1 MLELN
6 KTQQQEVNPCP
17 LRTIYATT
25 GAGFK
30 GNYFPR
36 FKTQLVLF
44 SKKYQGFV
52 IALEI
57 ACPENFIFRTS
68 QTNGRPLCDRVNL
81 ARAFMAKAHWD
92 IPTTRLLVERLK
104 VDRRMRNLCGWV
116 LPGKVPSE
124 STFSRAF
131 AEFAESNIPGQIH
144 KAMIEEATKQSII
157 GHISRDSTA
166 IHAREKPTPKCKSDQ
181 KPMKHKRGRPRKD
194 EVRPPKAKTRLER
207 QASGE
212 MTLEQMLDEL
222 PKVCDR
228 GAKIN
233 AQGFRNGWIGYKFHI
248 DATDAGLAISCIL
261 SSASLHDSQVAIPL
275 SDMTAQRVTYLYECM
290 DSAYDAVQ
298 IHDHS
303 QKHGRIS
310 IIDTNPRSNKG
321 LKESLAR
328 ERKAAASA
336 GFIHPTD
343 QRYGERT
350 VVERMN
356 GRLKDDFGVR
366 HLRVRGHKKVQAH
379 LMFGIVALCAD
390 QIMRLLN

>member
-1 MLELN
+1 
-6 KTQQQEVNPCP
+6 
-17 LRTIYATT
+17 
-25 GAGFK
+25 
-30 GNYFPR
+30 
-36 FKTQLVLF
+36 
-44 SKKYQGFV
+44 
-52 IALEI
+52 
-57 ACPENFIFRTS
+57 
-68 QTNGRPLCDRVNL
+68 
-81 ARAFMAKAHWD
+81 
-92 IPTTRLLVERLK
+92 
-104 VDRRMRNLCGWV
+104 MRNLCGWV
-116 LPGKVPSE
+116 LPSKVPSE

-166 IHAREKPTPKCKSDQ
+166 IHVREKPTPKCKSDQ
-181 KPMKHKRGRPRKD
+181 KPMKRKPGRPRKD

-222 PKVCDR
+222 PEVCDR
-228 GAKIN
+228 GAKVN

-248 DATDAGLAISCIL
+248 DATDAGLPVSCIL
-261 SSASLHDSQVAIPL
+261 SSASLHDSQVVIPL

-310 IIDTNPRSNKG
+310 IIDTNPRSNKD

-328 ERKAAASA
+328 ERKAADSA

-350 VVERMN
+350 VVERVN
-356 GRLKDDFGVR
+356 GRLKDDFGAR
-366 HLRVRGHKKVQAH
+366 HLRVRRHKKVQAH

-390 QIMRLLN
+390 QIIRLLI

>member
-1 MLELN
+1 
-6 KTQQQEVNPCP
+6 
-17 LRTIYATT
+17 
-25 GAGFK
+25 
-30 GNYFPR
+30 
-36 FKTQLVLF
+36 
-44 SKKYQGFV
+44 
-52 IALEI
+52 
-57 ACPENFIFRTS
+57 
-68 QTNGRPLCDRVNL
+68 
-81 ARAFMAKAHWD
+81 
-92 IPTTRLLVERLK
+92 
-104 VDRRMRNLCGWV
+104 
-116 LPGKVPSE
+116 
-124 STFSRAF
+124 
-131 AEFAESNIPGQIH
+131 
-144 KAMIEEATKQSII
+144 MIEEATKQSII

-166 IHAREKPTPKCKSDQ
+166 IHAREKPTPRCKSDQ
-181 KPMKHKRGRPRKD
+181 KPMKHKRGHPRKD

-228 GAKIN
+228 GAKVN

-248 DATDAGLAISCIL
+248 DATDAGLPVSCIL

-310 IIDTNPRSNKG
+310 IIDTNPRSNKD

-328 ERKAAASA
+328 ERKAADSA

-350 VVERMN
+350 VVERVN
-356 GRLKDDFGVR
+356 GRLKDDFGAR

-390 QIMRLLN
+390 QIIRLLI

>member
-1 MLELN
+1 MPITNHIRDNWCRFQGELFPEI
-6 KTQQQEVNPCP
+6 QDAVGP
-17 LRTIYATT
+17 L
-25 GAGFK
+25 
-30 GNYFPR
+30 
-36 FKTQLVLF
+36 L
-44 SKKYQGFV
+44 KKYQGFV
-52 IALEI
+52 MVLEI

-68 QTNGRPLCDRVNL
+68 QTNGRPLCDQVNL
-81 ARAFMAKAHWD
+81 ARAFIAKAHWD
-92 IPTTRLLVERLK
+92 IPTTRDLVERLK

-116 LPGKVPSE
+116 LPGEIPSE

-144 KAMIEEATKQSII
+144 KAMIKEATKQSII

-194 EVRPPKAKTRLER
+194 ELRPPKAKTRLER

-222 PKVCDR
+222 PKVCDS
-228 GAKIN
+228 GAKVN
-233 AQGFRNGWIGYKFHI
+233 AQGFRNGWIGYKFHL
-248 DATDAGLAISCIL
+248 DVTDAGLAISCIL

-290 DSAYDAVQ
+290 DSAYNAVQ

-303 QKHGRIS
+303 KRHGRIS
-310 IIDTNPRSNKG
+310 IIDTNPRSNKD

-328 ERKAAASA
+328 EHKAAASA
-336 GFIHPTD
+336 GFIQPTD
-343 QRYGERT
+343 QRYEERT
-350 VVERMN
+350 VVERVN
-356 GRLKDDFGVR
+356 GRLKDDFGAR